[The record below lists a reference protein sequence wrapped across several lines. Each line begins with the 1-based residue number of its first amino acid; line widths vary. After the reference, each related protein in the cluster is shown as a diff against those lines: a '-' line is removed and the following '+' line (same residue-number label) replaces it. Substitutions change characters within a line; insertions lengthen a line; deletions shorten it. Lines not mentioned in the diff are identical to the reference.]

1 MEFFKRLDKQYYHKD
16 PVEHIYG
23 QQIRTVAEYDD
34 LYENQTRFDGTV
46 WTKFKETHNLTF
58 QFHDD
63 LKDIDLSKD
72 ITCLW
77 FFRERADR
85 SAGNDILLQDKTI
98 TYNPNALFIT
108 SSKEIKIVERP
119 EKKFFPRRPC
129 VQIDIDNEIYLNIKK
144 GLGIDE

>member
-1 MEFFKRLDKQYYHKD
+1 MEFFKRLDKRYYHTD
-16 PVEHIYG
+16 PVEHIIG
-23 QQIRTVAEYDD
+23 GQIRPVVEYDD

-46 WTKFKETHNLTF
+46 WTKFKQTYNLTC

-63 LKDIDLSKD
+63 LRDIDLSTD
-72 ITCLW
+72 IICLW

-85 SAGNDILLQDKTI
+85 DAGNDVKLDGKII
-98 TYNPNALFIT
+98 TYQANTLFIT
-108 SSKEIKIVERP
+108 PSKEIRIKER
-119 EKKFFPRRPC
+119 KKFFPRRPC